1 MHNVNVESL
10 LQTVEQGTADPAALR
25 QPVELSGEWQT
36 RTGAPQFQG
45 RIPYPGGEVEFSCDF
60 PPQLGGSGSAP
71 NPLAYCLWGGL
82 ACYAMTFA
90 IEAAREGVELRTL
103 RGVITTEVD
112 QSRALGLSDR
122 PPVEHV
128 EWRLEVD
135 ADASQE
141 TIDELK
147 ERADTRCPGVYCLRN
162 PIDLATTVSH
172 QAESP
177 PRT

>member
-10 LQTVEQGTADPAALR
+10 LQTVEQGTADPAVLR

-36 RTGAPQFQG
+36 REGAPQFQG

-60 PPQLGGSGSAP
+60 PPPLGGSGSAP

-90 IEAAREGVELRTL
+90 TEAALEGVQLRAL

-112 QSRALGLSDR
+112 QSRALGVDDR

-128 EWRLEVD
+128 DWHLEIE
-135 ADASQE
+135 ADAPKE
-141 TIDELK
+141 AIDELK
-147 ERADTRCPGVYCLRN
+147 ERADARCPGVYCLRN
-162 PIDLATTVSH
+162 PIELATTVSH
-172 QAESP
+172 
-177 PRT
+177 RTGG

>member
-10 LQTVEQGTADPAALR
+10 LQTVEQGTAEPAVLR

-36 RTGAPQFQG
+36 REGAPQFQG
-45 RIPYPGGEVEFSCDF
+45 RIPYAGGEVEFSCDF
-60 PPQLGGSGSAP
+60 PPQFGGGGSAP

-90 IEAAREGVELRTL
+90 TEAAREGIELRAL

-112 QSRALGLSDR
+112 QSRALGVDDR

-128 EWRLEVD
+128 DWRLEVD
-135 ADASQE
+135 ADAPQQ

-147 ERADTRCPGVYCLRN
+147 ERADARCPGVYCLRN
-162 PIDLATTVSH
+162 PIDLATTVS
-172 QAESP
+172 QEAAG
-177 PRT
+177 

>member
-1 MHNVNVESL
+1 MHNVNLESL
-10 LQTVEQGTADPAALR
+10 QRTVEQGTADPTSLR
-25 QPVELSGEWQT
+25 QPLELSGEWQT
-36 RTGAPQFQG
+36 RAGAPQFQG

-90 IEAAREGVELRTL
+90 TEAARDGIELRAL

-112 QSRALGLSDR
+112 QSRALGLGGR

-128 EWRLEVD
+128 EWRLEVE
-135 ADASQE
+135 ADAPWE

-147 ERADTRCPGVYCLRN
+147 ERADARCPGVYCLRN

-172 QAESP
+172 QAGG
-177 PRT
+177 

>member
-1 MHNVNVESL
+1 MHNVNLESL
-10 LQTVEQGTADPAALR
+10 LRTVEQGTADPAALR
-25 QPVELSGEWQT
+25 QPVDLSGEWQT
-36 RTGAPQFQG
+36 HDGAAQFQG

-60 PPQLGGSGSAP
+60 PPSLGGSGSAP

-90 IEAAREGVELRTL
+90 TEAAREGVELRAL

-112 QSRALGLSDR
+112 QSRALGLGDR

-128 EWRLEVD
+128 EWHLEIE
-135 ADASQE
+135 ADAPE
-141 TIDELK
+141 ATIDDLK
-147 ERADTRCPGVYCLRN
+147 DRADARCPGVYCLRN

-172 QAESP
+172 QTAG
-177 PRT
+177 

>member
-1 MHNVNVESL
+1 MHNVDVESL

-36 RTGAPQFQG
+36 LAGAPQFQG

-60 PPQLGGSGSAP
+60 PPQLGGNGSAP

-90 IEAAREGVELRTL
+90 TEAAREGVELRAL
-103 RGVITTEVD
+103 RGVITTAVD
-112 QSRALGLSDR
+112 QSRALGLGDR

-128 EWRLEVD
+128 DWSLEVE
-135 ADASQE
+135 ADAPPQM
-141 TIDELK
+141 IDELK
-147 ERADTRCPGVYCLRN
+147 QRADARCPGVYCLRN
-162 PIDLATTVSH
+162 PINLTTTVS
-172 QAESP
+172 QADG
-177 PRT
+177 

>member
-36 RTGAPQFQG
+36 RDGAPQFQG
-45 RIPYPGGEVEFSCDF
+45 RIPYPGGETEFTCDF
-60 PPQLGGSGSAP
+60 PPPLGGSGSAP

-90 IEAAREGVELRTL
+90 TEAAREGIELRAL

-112 QSRALGLSDR
+112 QSRALGVDDR

-128 EWRLEVD
+128 DWHLEIE
-135 ADASQE
+135 ADAPVE
-141 TIDELK
+141 TIDALREQ
-147 ERADTRCPGVYCLRN
+147 ADARCAGVYCLRN
-162 PIDLATTVSH
+162 PIELATTVSH
-172 QAESP
+172 G
-177 PRT
+177 TGG

>member
-1 MHNVNVESL
+1 MHNVNLESL

-36 RTGAPQFQG
+36 HDGAPQFQG

-60 PPQLGGSGSAP
+60 PPPLGGNGAAP

-90 IEAAREGVELRTL
+90 TEAAREGVELRAL

-112 QSRALGLSDR
+112 QSRSLGLSDR
-122 PPVEHV
+122 APVEQV
-128 EWRLEVD
+128 EWHLEVE
-135 ADASQE
+135 AEAPVE
-141 TIDELK
+141 TIDALREQ
-147 ERADTRCPGVYCLRN
+147 ADARCAGVYCLRN
-162 PIDLATTVSH
+162 PIELATTVSH
-172 QAESP
+172 G
-177 PRT
+177 TGG